1 MSASPP
7 INVTQ
12 TPSAGLRLQSYKKKC
27 TFANIPEEK
36 LQFIAFFSIVAPH
49 GLARMWCYN
58 TKKETRSVIFLR
70 ESTA

>member
-12 TPSAGLRLQSYKKKC
+12 TPSAGLRVQSYKKKC

-36 LQFIAFFSIVAPH
+36 LQFIAFLV
-49 GLARMWCYN
+49 L
-58 TKKETRSVIFLR
+58 
-70 ESTA
+70 

>member
-12 TPSAGLRLQSYKKKC
+12 TPSAGLRVQSYKKKC

-36 LQFIAFFSIVAPH
+36 LQFIAFLAYTASL
-49 GLARMWCYN
+49 GLAQDRDG
-58 TKKETRSVIFLR
+58 I
-70 ESTA
+70 